1 MEILYLSPQE
11 SPSLAENKDFWCI
24 YQTSFPP
31 EERCLPQTLLQDMKE
46 TNIHALLL
54 NRERK
59 TIGFLL
65 YQFLESSNVVFLHY
79 FAVDMAYQ
87 NQGHGS
93 RLLQRLVDRLKTSCL
108 GLVFELEKPEL
119 AITERERKRREHRT
133 EWYKKRGA
141 RILVEEY
148 WQPPQEP
155 GLSSVLM
162 SLYFLP
168 SASKV
173 DLDSLKILKMKVLH
187 DLETQVYQES

>member
-1 MEILYLSPQE
+1 MEIFYLSPQE

-31 EERCLPQTLLQDMKE
+31 EEQCLPQTLLQDMKE
-46 TNIHALLL
+46 TNIHSLLL

-79 FAVDMAYQ
+79 FAVDLAYQ

-119 AITERERKRREHRT
+119 VITREKGSGGNTAPNGTRNEEPVSWWKNIGNHHRN
-133 EWYKKRGA
+133 
-141 RILVEEY
+141 
-148 WQPPQEP
+148 P
-155 GLSSVLM
+155 GC
-162 SLYFLP
+162 LP
-168 SASKV
+168 C
-173 DLDSLKILKMKVLH
+173 
-187 DLETQVYQES
+187 

>member
-1 MEILYLSPQE
+1 MSC
-11 SPSLAENKDFWCI
+11 FCI
-24 YQTSFPP
+24 
-31 EERCLPQTLLQDMKE
+31 TLLSIWLTK
-46 TNIHALLL
+46 I
-54 NRERK
+54 K
-59 TIGFLL
+59 
-65 YQFLESSNVVFLHY
+65 
-79 FAVDMAYQ
+79 DMAQ
-87 NQGHGS
+87 

-187 DLETQVYQES
+187 DLEDSGLSRVLSRMLLNFSSALDTER